1 MDRPAVGDV
10 QDLASLAK
18 LDETILLE
26 EIKERYRQDKI
37 YTYVGDILIAVN
49 PFKDLGIYGKN
60 YSDQYKHIKQSAH
73 PPHIFAVADAA
84 YQALLGRG
92 GRQPGNQCILISGE
106 SGAGKTEST
115 KLIIKQ
121 LVELCRGNTQLE
133 QQILQV
139 NPLLEAFGNART
151 NLNDNSSRFGKY
163 IQLKFKQGHLSGA
176 KISEYLL
183 EKSRVV
189 RQNPGEQSFHIFY
202 YLFAGEQTSQL
213 GLGDPSTYRYLTN
226 GGHHVNKQQDF
237 LSRQKADLINSMD
250 LVGFTDE
257 EQANVFALIASVLH
271 LGNVEFQVN
280 EDDDSTS
287 VTDSNGPVRTAA
299 KLLGIDSAEVEASL
313 TCMVTVTKGEY
324 VKRNYTRE
332 QAEDA
337 REAMA
342 KAVYGRVFGWIV
354 NKINCLLASE
364 DLELKPSLSEIGI
377 LDIFGFEDFGK
388 EGGRNSFE
396 QACINL
402 ANEQLQ
408 FFFNQHIFHMEQEE
422 YKKEGIDWT
431 EINFVDNKPLLDLFL
446 AKPIGILSLLDE
458 ESLFPKGTDQ
468 SYVDKLT
475 KTFSQNSYFTKSQQT
490 TQPVFSINHYAGKVT
505 YTADNWLAKNRDTLP
520 PGITELFQSSSNDL
534 VKIIFRGQI
543 TRTGSLALQGR
554 RSVSHKSKQRAS
566 RPVSNSLDTARRK
579 ITVGAQFKNS
589 LGILMER
596 MMASTPIFVR
606 CLKPN
611 YMKQPGHLD
620 TQFVL
625 AQLLYT
631 GMLETI
637 EIRRK
642 GFAVRPT
649 FVHFVE
655 KYKVLK
661 NIRLK
666 GTSQDCV
673 NILASAQLEGWR
685 IGKTKV
691 FLKHSHVEQLTE
703 LLDAMAKSA
712 VYLQKIVKGHLARK
726 EYKRRQEKARQ
737 EKAALEEML
746 RQAARLSAEAA
757 DKTSQLKT
765 AENTHSKR
773 MLPPTPNSDVASLAY
788 VGSYL
793 VPQIKTA
800 TTGTQMD
807 PGSDS
812 DDLLE
817 DDFEAA
823 ASSTNRLQRFGR
835 EGNKQA
841 AMNWFKE
848 TQTYN
853 VVDQNQNRFA
863 EWFHGI
869 ISRRESERL
878 LKDKILGCF
887 LIRVSESRF
896 GYTLSFKAENRCR
909 HYMIDQLRNEKFII
923 IGEPKVHRSLHN
935 LISYHKKAKLS
946 NWGHFLTVPCG
957 QASGECDYQELVRDD
972 VYHLLSGVDTAPPKV
987 PPRNYSINSSS
998 QASTIQL
1005 RRPTGKIAEAQAK
1018 QSRPL
1023 PKLPEEA
1030 YQQLMGDSEY
1040 KEHTYKDLERPKNS
1054 K

>member
-1 MDRPAVGDV
+1 MDRPLVGQV
-10 QDLASLAK
+10 EDLASLAK
-18 LDETILLE
+18 LDETILLDE
-26 EIKERYRQDKI
+26 VTERYAQDKI

-49 PFKDLGIYGKN
+49 PFKDLGIYGKD
-60 YSDQYKHIKQSAH
+60 SSAIYKNRKRSAN

-151 NLNDNSSRFGKY
+151 NLNNNSSRFGKY
-163 IQLKFKQGHLSGA
+163 IQLKFKDGHLSGA

-189 RQNPGEQSFHIFY
+189 RQNPGEESFHIFY
-202 YLFAGEQTSQL
+202 YLFAGGDQERQL
-213 GLGDPSTYRYLTN
+213 GLGDPGSYRYLSN
-226 GGHHVNKQQDF
+226 GARHLAKDLDV
-237 LSRQKADLINSMD
+237 LSEQKADLINAMD
-250 LVGFTDE
+250 LVGFTDQ
-257 EQANVFALIASVLH
+257 EQVDVFAVIASVLH
-271 LGNVEFQVN
+271 LGNINFHVN
-280 EDDDSTS
+280 DADDSTS
-287 VTDSNGPVRTAA
+287 VSDSNGPVKIAA
-299 KLLGIDSAEVEASL
+299 KLLGIESSEVEACL
-313 TCMVTVTKGEY
+313 TCMVNVTKGEY
-324 VKRNYTRE
+324 VKRNYTMD

-342 KAVYGRVFGWIV
+342 KAVYGRLFGWIV
-354 NKINCLLASE
+354 NKINCLLVPDDQKLGASF
-364 DLELKPSLSEIGI
+364 SEIGI
-377 LDIFGFEDFGK
+377 LDIFGFEDFAK
-388 EGGRNSFE
+388 EGGKNSFE

-408 FFFNQHIFHMEQEE
+408 FFFNQHIFHMEQVE

-458 ESLFPKGTDQ
+458 ESLFPKGSDQ
-468 SYVDKLT
+468 SYVDKLN
-475 KTFSQNSYFTKSQQT
+475 KTFTNNSYFTKSPRT
-490 TQPVFSINHYAGKVT
+490 TLPEFSINHYAGKVT
-505 YTADNWLAKNRDTLP
+505 YTAEKWLEKNRDTLP
-520 PGITELFQSSSNDL
+520 PGVTELLQASSNDL
-534 VKIIFRGQI
+534 VKTIFRGQI

-554 RSVSHKSKQRAS
+554 RSAANRSKQRTS
-566 RPVSNSLDTARRK
+566 RTIPMNLDTAKRK
-579 ITVGAQFKNS
+579 LTVGAQFKNS
-589 LGILMER
+589 LAILMER

-611 YMKQPGHLD
+611 HMKEPGHLD
-620 TQFVL
+620 SKFVL

-631 GMLETI
+631 GMLETV

-649 FVHFVE
+649 FVQFVD
-655 KYKVLK
+655 KYKILK
-661 NIRLK
+661 DLKLK

-673 NILASAQLEGWR
+673 SILNFAKLEGWR

-691 FLKHSHVEQLTE
+691 FLKYSHVEQLTE
-703 LLDAMAKSA
+703 LLDKLVKSA
-712 VYLQKIVKGHLARK
+712 VNIQRFVRGFQARVEFK
-726 EYKRRQEKARQ
+726 KRLEKARQ

-746 RQAARLSAEAA
+746 REAMRLNAEAA
-757 DKTSQLKT
+757 NKVSQLKAPEKDKT
-765 AENTHSKR
+765 YGSR
-773 MLPPTPNSDVASLAY
+773 LPPPVPSSDPASYAAAQ
-788 VGSYL
+788 GSYMK
-793 VPQIKTA
+793 PQKTTA
-800 TTGTQMD
+800 TIGTQMETT
-807 PGSDS
+807 SDS
-812 DDLLE
+812 DEALE

-823 ASSTNRLQRFGR
+823 ATATNRLERFGR

-869 ISRRESERL
+869 ISRRESENL
-878 LKDKILGCF
+878 LRDKILGCY

-896 GYTLSFKAENRCR
+896 GYTLSFK
-909 HYMIDQLRNEKFII
+909 
-923 IGEPKVHRSLHN
+923 
-935 LISYHKKAKLS
+935 
-946 NWGHFLTVPCG
+946 
-957 QASGECDYQELVRDD
+957 
-972 VYHLLSGVDTAPPKV
+972 
-987 PPRNYSINSSS
+987 
-998 QASTIQL
+998 
-1005 RRPTGKIAEAQAK
+1005 
-1018 QSRPL
+1018 
-1023 PKLPEEA
+1023 
-1030 YQQLMGDSEY
+1030 
-1040 KEHTYKDLERPKNS
+1040 
-1054 K
+1054 

>member
-1 MDRPAVGDV
+1 MDRPPVGEV

-26 EIKERYRQDKI
+26 EIKERYAQDRI

-49 PFKDLGIYGKN
+49 PFKDVGIYGKE

-121 LVELCRGNTQLE
+121 LVELCKGNTQLE

-163 IQLKFKQGHLSGA
+163 IQLKLMQGHLSGA

-189 RQNPGEQSFHIFY
+189 RQNHGEESFHIFY
-202 YLFAGEQTSQL
+202 YLFAGEQSAQL
-213 GLGDPSTYRYLTN
+213 GLGQASSYRYLTN
-226 GGHHVNKQQDF
+226 GGRHVANQLDL
-237 LSRQKADLINSMD
+237 LSRQKADLTNAMD

-257 EQANVFALIASVLH
+257 DQANVFAMVASVLH
-271 LGNVEFQVN
+271 LGNIDFQVN
-280 EDDDSTS
+280 EDDDSTK
-287 VTDSNGPVRTAA
+287 VTDSNGPVRVAA
-299 KLLGIDSAEVEASL
+299 KLLGIDSGEVEACL
-313 TCMVTVTKGEY
+313 TCMVTVTRGEY
-324 VKRNYTRE
+324 VKRNYNKQ

-342 KAVYGRVFGWIV
+342 KAVYGRLFGWIV
-354 NKINCLLASE
+354 NKINCLLVPN
-364 DLELKPSLSEIGI
+364 DLDLNKGFTEIGI
-377 LDIFGFEDFGK
+377 LDIFGFEDFAK
-388 EGGRNSFE
+388 EGGKNSFE

-422 YKKEGIDWT
+422 YKREGIDWT

-446 AKPIGILSLLDE
+446 VKPIGILSLLDE

-475 KTFSQNSYFTKSQQT
+475 KTFAGNSYFTKSQQT
-490 TQPVFSINHYAGKVT
+490 TKAVFSINHYAGKVT
-505 YTADNWLAKNRDTLP
+505 YTADNWLTKNRDTLP
-520 PGITELFQSSSNDL
+520 PGVTELLQSSSNEL
-534 VKIIFRGQI
+534 VKTIFRGQL

-554 RSVSHKSKQRAS
+554 RSASHKSKQRKS
-566 RPVSNSLDTARRK
+566 RLSSGGQDTAMRK

-642 GFAVRPT
+642 GFAVRPN
-649 FVHFVE
+649 FVQFVE
-655 KYKVLK
+655 KYKILK
-661 NIRLK
+661 DLKLK
-666 GTSQDCV
+666 GTPEDCIS
-673 NILASAQLEGWR
+673 ILNSARLEGW
-685 IGKTKV
+685 
-691 FLKHSHVEQLTE
+691 
-703 LLDAMAKSA
+703 
-712 VYLQKIVKGHLARK
+712 
-726 EYKRRQEKARQ
+726 
-737 EKAALEEML
+737 
-746 RQAARLSAEAA
+746 
-757 DKTSQLKT
+757 
-765 AENTHSKR
+765 
-773 MLPPTPNSDVASLAY
+773 
-788 VGSYL
+788 
-793 VPQIKTA
+793 
-800 TTGTQMD
+800 
-807 PGSDS
+807 
-812 DDLLE
+812 
-817 DDFEAA
+817 
-823 ASSTNRLQRFGR
+823 
-835 EGNKQA
+835 
-841 AMNWFKE
+841 
-848 TQTYN
+848 
-853 VVDQNQNRFA
+853 
-863 EWFHGI
+863 
-869 ISRRESERL
+869 
-878 LKDKILGCF
+878 
-887 LIRVSESRF
+887 
-896 GYTLSFKAENRCR
+896 
-909 HYMIDQLRNEKFII
+909 
-923 IGEPKVHRSLHN
+923 
-935 LISYHKKAKLS
+935 
-946 NWGHFLTVPCG
+946 
-957 QASGECDYQELVRDD
+957 
-972 VYHLLSGVDTAPPKV
+972 
-987 PPRNYSINSSS
+987 
-998 QASTIQL
+998 
-1005 RRPTGKIAEAQAK
+1005 
-1018 QSRPL
+1018 
-1023 PKLPEEA
+1023 
-1030 YQQLMGDSEY
+1030 
-1040 KEHTYKDLERPKNS
+1040 
-1054 K
+1054 